1 MAGDQLVDGK
11 YEPVVIEVIEEGV
24 LQGYSAALGLLVRW
38 ERGQLKWHDPETGRE
53 IPTFKQ
59 ERDGRLAEQEAKP
72 IPRWDVHFREI
83 DDDRKHST
91 APHITFSPNWV
102 GTDSAV

>member
-1 MAGDQLVDGK
+1 MGVGSEGPAAVAAKRVVKEGRK
-11 YEPVVIEVIEEGV
+11 YGLGAMVVSQRPSEIDSTILSQCGTMFAMRLSNNTDRSHV
-24 LQGYSAALGLLVRW
+24 
-38 ERGQLKWHDPETGRE
+38 TG
-53 IPTFKQ
+53 T
-59 ERDGRLAEQEAKP
+59 AKP